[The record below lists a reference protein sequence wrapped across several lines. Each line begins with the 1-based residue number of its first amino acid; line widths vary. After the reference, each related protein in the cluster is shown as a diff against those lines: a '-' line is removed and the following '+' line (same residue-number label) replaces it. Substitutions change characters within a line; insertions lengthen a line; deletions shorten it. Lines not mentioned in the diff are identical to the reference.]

1 MCEVDKITSQ
11 LLEISKQL
19 ASSSKSFHFTLKTKD
34 VNFSF
39 SSKDRD
45 YPSKDPEKPKKKSP
59 SQKNRDFERR
69 KQFLEKKSDESS
81 FTKKL
86 SENTS
91 GDKLLI
97 EDKHDIQYKCKDC
110 DYITNSKKGLQIHIG
125 KQHKISGQIDG
136 MDDTDLKE
144 DTGVQTDDSLSLV
157 LTGEIG
163 EDCEEHYIGETFW
176 NLPDGFF
183 YDHWHTES
191 IRRAPKDCW
200 VNKSGIFR
208 NRKTGDSC
216 GRVT

>member
-1 MCEVDKITSQ
+1 MCDVDKLTSQ

-34 VNFSF
+34 VDFTF

-69 KQFLEKKSDESS
+69 KQFLEKKLNESN
-81 FTKKL
+81 FTKKPL
-86 SENTS
+86 ENTN
-91 GDKLLI
+91 GDKQVI
-97 EDKHDIQYKCKDC
+97 EEKQDMQYKCNDC
-110 DYITNSKKGLQIHIG
+110 DYITNSKKGLHIHIG
-125 KQHKISGQIDG
+125 KQHKISGQLDGID
-136 MDDTDLKE
+136 DNDLKE

-176 NLPDGFF
+176 YLPEGFY
-183 YDHWHTES
+183 YDHWHTAS
-191 IRRAPKDCW
+191 IRRAPIDCW

-208 NRKTGDSC
+208 N
-216 GRVT
+216 

>member
-1 MCEVDKITSQ
+1 
-11 LLEISKQL
+11 
-19 ASSSKSFHFTLKTKD
+19 
-34 VNFSF
+34 
-39 SSKDRD
+39 
-45 YPSKDPEKPKKKSP
+45 
-59 SQKNRDFERR
+59 
-69 KQFLEKKSDESS
+69 
-81 FTKKL
+81 
-86 SENTS
+86 
-91 GDKLLI
+91 
-97 EDKHDIQYKCKDC
+97 
-110 DYITNSKKGLQIHIG
+110 
-125 KQHKISGQIDG
+125 